1 MPTNE
6 KNPFDDAAASV
17 MQQDAQSTAVQIR
30 NNVQF
35 SVGQNPDQAAQY
47 QHLAKYVGV
56 PVETV
61 QAQPEAIRQQ
71 AALKSMDA
79 DKLVS
84 DYPTLG
90 RYLTNPGN
98 AAKSHDDIAPLA
110 AVEKAAKALPAPAAG
125 AAPPTWGDTLTGLPM
140 ELMKGLGGA
149 FNKAAGS
156 VNTVLG
162 AFPTMYDK
170 AANLITGGT
179 DMPASDAW
187 FGAMVEPRLG
197 AQSAF
202 EVAPNAKFVSKAANT
217 TGNLIGMLSQI
228 VLTGSGGAQVAGGTS
243 AAAVIAGQAA
253 QGAKA
258 MAFPAMSDSV
268 DTGRRVFSETG
279 DGISAAR
286 AAQMQYAT
294 STLAGVVPLSAP
306 GSAAVRLGGGFA
318 SGAVTGEVSRD
329 AMNLVLPT
337 SMAQGFDFENLML
350 SGMTGAM
357 LGGAMGPRNSAPVY
371 TDAIRQTYV
380 DASKAEAAEQGMAA
394 LEGLSELAT
403 GSKTRERD
411 PDGFKQFVR
420 EATEDGPLQEVYV
433 DANALAEV
441 LNQSGVDLATLAK
454 TMPEVAAQFRE
465 AVQTNGDIR
474 IPVEDYATH
483 IAGGK
488 LDQGLLPHLKV
499 DPDGFTN
506 QQGQEYFQN
515 QQADMQAQVETI
527 MAAKETEDAAAAE
540 LQVVRDN
547 VLKQLNANGRFRPEV
562 NDAYA
567 ALTGDFYNTMA
578 ERAGMTPGELFAK
591 YPLKITSETL
601 FGGLDQGE
609 RGSFNPETNTISILK
624 GADLSTYLHES
635 GHFFLETMHGMA
647 RGDGAPDGI
656 RVDFDTLLASFGEKG
671 DTAEQRMADWSGK
684 TLEEKRAAHEQFARG
699 FEAYLMEG
707 KAPTLELQGT
717 FSRFRAWLVNIY
729 RSLSNLNVELTPE
742 VRGVM
747 DRMLASDAAIR
758 QAEQARGYLPMT
770 KAPDG
775 TTAEQFA
782 EYQAQGREATE
793 EAVAD
798 MNSRSIRDMQW
809 ASNAKSKAMRA
820 LQKQADTQRKA
831 IREEVTREVEA
842 QPVEQARKWLT
853 KGIMLDAEGAEIKAD
868 KGFRLNSDAI
878 KEMFPET
885 ALGRP
890 EVAKLRGMTAKDG
903 LHPDMVA
910 EMFGFDSGEGL
921 VRDLIDSNGKMKEQI
936 EGMVDQRMLERNG
949 ELIDGPSIERAA
961 EAAIHNEARARFMAT
976 GLKILS
982 KSPVPARLLAKA
994 AQERAAEAIAARKIK
1009 DLRPAQHSAAEARA
1023 NRDAIKLAPKDPQ
1036 GAVQAQRAA
1045 LLNNRLFKAASD
1057 AVLEVQKGVEYLK
1070 RLERVPAQSKMR
1082 GEFLEQVNAL
1092 LERFDL
1098 RTSAPAADVTVER
1111 VPLAEWIVAESD
1123 RLSAVVPDLPA
1134 WVLNE
1139 GTRTS
1144 FKNLRVEEFRGLMDA
1159 VKQLEMLARREQNQ
1173 YMAIRAM
1180 KFADERGAILGRI
1193 REFNPEA
1200 FDAEGEPVGP
1210 QPDFVPTLSKS
1221 ISQMGDKFAGEFL
1234 NAETILGMLEGGQF
1248 GQVHESLFGRMSQ
1261 RADWKATRLG
1271 DIYKEMKPLFKQ
1283 FSLAERLAYSRK
1295 DIGSAIGLPLTRENA
1310 LVVALLHGNAEGRER
1325 LANYGWSE
1333 ARQQQIIALLDARD
1347 MKLADGIWKMF
1358 DQNLW
1363 PELKALNDRTR
1374 GKSPPKVEP
1383 LPFTTAH
1390 GEARGGYF
1398 RLKYDTNLDERA
1410 HRLDEGAAVK
1420 ELLGG
1425 GMGMS
1430 NKTNQGSSTERKQ
1443 NVTLRPRLDLGVF
1456 AEAVNETVHD
1466 LAYREAVADTTRLLN
1481 DKGIQN
1487 AIKSV
1492 AGVPSYRALVTRVRE
1507 VAAPPRNPSG
1517 FIENAVSIARKNTVV
1532 VLMSGVKTALQNFT
1546 GLVPALARVNAGSL
1560 GSELAKFYSPR
1571 MKEMYQFAHSQ
1582 SQYMT
1587 NRHQSFDRDLQS
1599 MATQLTV
1606 NGKIMP
1612 ETGTWLALM
1621 GVVDKAVSVPIWNAA
1636 FKDGMKTHANDA
1648 TAAAAYADH
1657 IVRQTQGSGREVDL
1671 AAIMSGHGGY
1681 GQLKR
1686 VFTMFYSYFNGQLGM
1701 LVRSGAINRKAAAEN
1716 PSLAAAKFA
1725 RDFMLIFVL
1734 PAVLTEMF
1742 FKRQTANEETETDE
1756 QVAKRYTRALAMYG
1770 AGMLPVVRDLASFT
1784 WATFDGDAAN
1794 YGYKISPVQS
1804 AGEGV
1809 VKAAVSIGDVVSGE
1823 GDEKDAKDIIMGTGY
1838 AFGLPGK
1845 LIADTTLG
1853 TKAWLEGRAGPEAIA
1868 VGPPRR

>member
-1 MPTNE
+1 MPNNE
-6 KNPFDDAAASV
+6 KNPFDDAAAAV
-17 MQQDAQSTAVQIR
+17 MQQDAQSNAVQIR
-30 NNVQF
+30 NNMQY
-35 SVGQNPDQAAQY
+35 SVGQNPDQAAKY

-61 QAQPEAIRQQ
+61 QAQPEAIQQQ

-79 DKLVS
+79 DKLVA
-84 DYPTLG
+84 DYPSLG
-90 RYLTNPGN
+90 RYLIDPAN
-98 AAKSHDDIAPLA
+98 AAKSHDDIAPMA
-110 AVEKAAKALPAPAAG
+110 AVEKAAKALPAPAVN
-125 AAPPTWGDTLTGLPM
+125 AAPPTWGETISGLPM
-140 ELMKGLGGA
+140 ELVKGLGGA

-162 AFPTMYDK
+162 AFPTMYDQ
-170 AANLITGGT
+170 AASLVTGEYT
-179 DMPASDAW
+179 RDASDKW
-187 FGAMVEPRLG
+187 FGSMVDPRLND
-197 AQSAF
+197 QKTF
-202 EVAPNAKFVSKAANT
+202 EVAPNARFASKAVNT
-217 TGNLIGMLSQI
+217 TGNLVGMLSQI
-228 VLTGSGGAQVAGGTS
+228 VLTGGGGQVSTGAVGTAEVV
-243 AAAVIAGQAA
+243 AAQAA
-253 QGAKA
+253 HGAKA
-258 MAFPAMSDSV
+258 MAFPALSDSV
-268 DTGRRVFSETG
+268 DTARRVYLETG
-279 DGISAAR
+279 DGAAAAR
-286 AAQMQYAT
+286 AAQMQYGT

-306 GSAAVRLGGGFA
+306 GSVATRAAGGFV
-318 SGAVTGEVSRD
+318 SGAVTGEVSRN

-337 SMAQGFDFENLML
+337 SMAQGYDTENLIL
-350 SGMTGAM
+350 SGLTGSL
-357 LGGAMGPRNSAPVY
+357 LGTSMGPRKATPVY
-371 TDAIRQTYV
+371 DAAIRQTYA
-380 DASKAEAAEQGMAA
+380 DANRAEASERGMAA
-394 LEGLSELAT
+394 LQGLSELAAA
-403 GSKTRERD
+403 SKTRERD
-411 PDGFKQFVR
+411 PDGFKAFVR
-420 EATEDGPLQEVYV
+420 DATENGQLQEVYV

-441 LNQSGVDLATLAK
+441 LNQSGVDIATLGKA
-454 TMPEVAAQFRE
+454 MPELAAQFRE
-465 AVQTNGDIR
+465 AVETNGDVR

-488 LDQGLLPHLKV
+488 LDAALLPHLKV
-499 DPDGFTN
+499 EPDGFTY

-515 QQADMQAQVETI
+515 QQAEMKVQAETI
-527 MAAKETEDAAAAE
+527 LAAKEADDAAAADA
-540 LQVVRDN
+540 LTVHDT
-547 VLKQLNANGRFRPEV
+547 VLEQLNANGRFRPEV
-562 NDAYA
+562 NAAYA
-567 ALTGDFYNTMA
+567 ALTRDFYTTMA
-578 ERAGMTPGELFAK
+578 ERSGMTPGEMYAK
-591 YPLKITSETL
+591 YPLKITSEAL

-609 RGSFNPETNTISILK
+609 RGSFNPETNTISMLK

-635 GHFFLETMHGMA
+635 GHFFLETMHSMA
-647 RGDGAPDGI
+647 RGEGAPEGI
-656 RVDFDTLLASFGEKG
+656 RADFDTLLASFGEKG
-671 DTAEQRMADWSGK
+671 DTPEQRLADWSGK
-684 TLEEKRAAHEQFARG
+684 TLEQKRAAHEQFARG

-707 KAPTLELQGT
+707 KAPTLEQQGIY
-717 FSRFRAWLVNIY
+717 SRFRSWLVNIY
-729 RSLSNLNVELTPE
+729 KSLSNLNVELTPE

-747 DRMLASDAAIR
+747 DRMLATDAAIQ
-758 QAEQARGYLPMT
+758 QAEQARGYLPMD
-770 KAPDG
+770 KPPEG

-782 EYQAQGREATE
+782 EYQAQGRAATE
-793 EAVAD
+793 QAVAD
-798 MNSRSIRDMQW
+798 MNARSIRDMQW

-820 LQKQADTQRKA
+820 LQKQADAQRKA
-831 IREEVTREVEA
+831 IREEVEREVEA

-853 KGIMLDAEGAEIKAD
+853 KGIMLDAEGAEIKAE
-868 KGFRLNSDAI
+868 KGFRLNSEVL
-878 KEMFPET
+878 KEMYPET

-910 EMFGFDSGEGL
+910 EMFGFESGEAL
-921 VRDLIDSNGKMKEQI
+921 VRVLIDSNGKAKELI
-936 EGMVDQRMLERNG
+936 DGLVDQRMLERHG

-961 EAAIHNEARARFMAT
+961 EASIHNEARARFMAT
-976 GLKILS
+976 GLKLLS

-994 AQERAAEAIAARKIK
+994 AQERADEAIAARKIK

-1023 NRDAIKLAPKDPQ
+1023 NREAIKLAPKDPQ

-1098 RTSAPAADVTVER
+1098 RTSTPAEATADR

-1193 REFNPEA
+1193 REFNPKA
-1200 FDAEGEPVGP
+1200 FDAEGEPNAP
-1210 QPDFVPTLSKS
+1210 QPDFVPSIGKAVSKL
-1221 ISQMGDKFAGEFL
+1221 GDKFAGEFL
-1234 NAETILGMLEGGQF
+1234 NAENILGILEGGQY
-1248 GQVHESLFGRMSQ
+1248 GQVHESLFGRMSS

-1271 DIYKEMKPLFKQ
+1271 DIYKLMKPLFKQ
-1283 FSLAERLAYSRK
+1283 YSLAERLAYSRK

-1325 LANYGWSE
+1325 LTNYGWNE
-1333 ARQQQIIALLDARD
+1333 AKQQQIISLLDGRD
-1347 MKLADGIWKMF
+1347 MKLADGIWRLF
-1358 DQNLW
+1358 DENLW
-1363 PELKALNDRTR
+1363 PELKSLNDRTR
-1374 GKSPPKVEP
+1374 GKSPPKVEA
-1383 LPFTTAH
+1383 LPYATAH

-1443 NVTLRPRLDLGVF
+1443 GVSLRPRLDLGVF
-1456 AEAVNETVHD
+1456 AESVNETVHD
-1466 LAYREAVADTTRLLN
+1466 LAFREAVADTTRLLN

-1546 GLVPALARVNAGSL
+1546 GLIPALSRVNAGSL
-1560 GSELAKFYSPR
+1560 GVELAKFYGPR
-1571 MKEMYQFAHSQ
+1571 MKEMYEFAHSQ
-1582 SQYMT
+1582 SEYMK
-1587 NRHQSFDRDLQS
+1587 NRHQSFDRDLQG

-1621 GVVDKAVSVPIWNAA
+1621 GVVDKAVSVPVWNAA
-1636 FKDGMKTHANDA
+1636 FKDGMKAHDNDA
-1648 TAAAAYADH
+1648 TMAAAYADH

-1716 PSLAAAKFA
+1716 PALAAAKFA
-1725 RDFMLIFVL
+1725 SDFLLVFVL

-1742 FKRQTANEETETDE
+1742 FRRRRPDEDDETEE
-1756 QVAKRYTRALAMYG
+1756 QTAKRYARAMTMYG
-1770 AGMLPVVRDLASFT
+1770 AGMIPVVRDLASFT
-1784 WATFDGDAAN
+1784 WATFDHDAAN

-1809 VKAAVSIGDVVSGE
+1809 VNAAVSIGDVAAGE
-1823 GDEKDAKDIIMGTGY
+1823 GDEKDAKDIIMGAGY

-1845 LIADTTLG
+1845 LISDTTLG
-1853 TKAWLEGRAGPEAIA
+1853 TMAWLEGRAGPEAIA
-1868 VGPPRR
+1868 FGPPRK